1 MAAFSSLALLGL
13 GLAGGFA
20 ASRAL
25 GGRQAQQPAAQGTT
39 QASATPD
46 QLAPSSPPSATETTS
61 TATAQARQAG
71 QRQRRRAAPVSRTQP
86 VRQNPPALLEP
97 LSLLGRL

>member
-13 GLAGGFA
+13 GLAGGIA

-25 GGRQAQQPAAQGTT
+25 GGRQGQQPAAQGST
-39 QASATPD
+39 QASATP
-46 QLAPSSPPSATETTS
+46 APPPSATETTS

>member
-20 ASRAL
+20 SRL
-25 GGRQAQQPAAQGTT
+25 FGGRQGQQPAAQGST
-39 QASATPD
+39 QASATP
-46 QLAPSSPPSATETTS
+46 APPAPPAPPSATETTS